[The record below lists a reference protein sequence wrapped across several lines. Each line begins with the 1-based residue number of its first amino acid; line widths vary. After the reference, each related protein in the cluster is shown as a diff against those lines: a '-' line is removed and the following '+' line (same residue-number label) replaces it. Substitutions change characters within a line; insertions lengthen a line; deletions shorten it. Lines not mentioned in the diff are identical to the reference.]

1 MALPEVEGGE
11 GARLPKV
18 VADEAGEKAAV
29 RGGVRRG
36 ERRQRGVRIVQGDE
50 IAVGLRRQAGGLVRG
65 GGRGGRAPGT
75 QHPTLSRAES
85 DLTPAREGGDRRSI
99 PDAGPER
106 RREAQRSEQE
116 PQAAQRH
123 GVDRVRDGRP

>member
-11 GARLPKV
+11 GARLPEV
-18 VADEAGEKAAV
+18 VADEAGEEAAV

-36 ERRQRGVRIVQGDE
+36 ERRQIGGRIVEGDE
-50 IAVGLRRQAGGLVRG
+50 IAVRLRRQASDLARKGGLT
-65 GGRGGRAPGT
+65 PGT

-85 DLTPAREGGDRRSI
+85 DLPTAGEGGDRRSV

-106 RREAQRSEQE
+106 RREAQGSKQ
-116 PQAAQRH
+116 
-123 GVDRVRDGRP
+123 

>member
-11 GARLPKV
+11 GARLPKM

-50 IAVGLRRQAGGLVRG
+50 IAVGLRRQAGGLV
-65 GGRGGRAPGT
+65 GRGGRAPGT

-85 DLTPAREGGDRRSI
+85 DLPPAREGGDRRSI

>member
-29 RGGVRRG
+29 RGGVRRS
-36 ERRQRGVRIVQGDE
+36 ERRQRGVQIVQGDE
-50 IAVGLRRQAGGLVRG
+50 IAVGLRRQAGDLVG
-65 GGRGGRAPGT
+65 SGGRAPGT
-75 QHPTLSRAES
+75 QHPTLGRAEG
-85 DLTPAREGGDRRSI
+85 DLTPARDGGDRRSI

-116 PQAAQRH
+116 PQTAQRH
-123 GVDRVRDGRP
+123 GVDRVRDGCP

>member
-85 DLTPAREGGDRRSI
+85 DLTPAREGGDRRSV

-123 GVDRVRDGRP
+123 GVDRVRDGCP

>member
-85 DLTPAREGGDRRSI
+85 DLPTAGEGGDRRSV

-106 RREAQRSEQE
+106 RREAEGSEQE
-116 PQAAQRH
+116 PQAAQRR
-123 GVDRVRDGRP
+123 GVDRVGGGRP